1 MLLRRV
7 SEHVR
12 AQNWFAVLVDFLVVV
27 IGLFIGLQV
36 DTWWEDRKEQ
46 ALEQIYLAESLEDF
60 ISNEARLS
68 EARTGL
74 ERIIEAMVLLQEQST
89 LDSPDLDARTLN
101 DRFALIQSMP
111 SFLAVKRAYSNL
123 TGSGDL
129 RMIENRDLKNALAQ
143 YYARVD
149 EIQMVMQTHEA
160 ELVET
165 FQPYIIK
172 NLDYAA
178 VAYHRVD
185 DYQLPPPIDESLIV
199 ELLTTREFRNV
210 TTQKYIIATDLLNL
224 YRNQH
229 ASNAEILEHLNG
241 EID

>member
-36 DTWWEDRKEQ
+36 DTWWENRKEQ
-46 ALEQIYLAESLEDF
+46 ALEQLYLVELLEDF
-60 ISNEARLS
+60 NGNDAKLS
-68 EARTGL
+68 EARAGL
-74 ERIIEAMVLLQEQST
+74 ERIIEAMVELQGQAALE
-89 LDSPDLDARTLN
+89 SPDLDVQALN
-101 DRFALIQSMP
+101 ERFALIQSMP

-129 RMIENRDLKNALAQ
+129 RLIENRDLKNSLAQ
-143 YYARVD
+143 YYAQVE
-149 EIQMVMQTHEA
+149 EILLVMQTHEA

-165 FQPYIIK
+165 FQPYIIE

-178 VAYHRVD
+178 VAYERVD
-185 DYQLPPPIDESLIV
+185 DYKLPAPIDGSLIV
-199 ELLTTREFRNV
+199 ELLPTREFRNV
-210 TTQKYIIATDLLNL
+210 TTQKYVIATDLLNI
-224 YRNQH
+224 YRDQH
-229 ASNAEILEHLNG
+229 ARNAEILDRLKD

>member
-12 AQNWFAVLVDFLVVV
+12 AQNWFAVLVEFLVVV

-46 ALEQIYLAESLEDF
+46 ALEQIYLAELLEDF
-60 ISNEARLS
+60 TSNEASLS

-111 SFLAVKRAYSNL
+111 SFPAVKRAYSNL

-129 RMIENRDLKNALAQ
+129 RIIENRDLKNALAQ
-143 YYARVD
+143 YYAQVD
-149 EIQMVMQTHEA
+149 EIQMVMHTHEA

-165 FQPYIIK
+165 FQPYIIR

-185 DYQLPPPIDESLIV
+185 DYQLPPPIDDSLIV

-229 ASNAEILEHLNG
+229 ASNAEILERLNG